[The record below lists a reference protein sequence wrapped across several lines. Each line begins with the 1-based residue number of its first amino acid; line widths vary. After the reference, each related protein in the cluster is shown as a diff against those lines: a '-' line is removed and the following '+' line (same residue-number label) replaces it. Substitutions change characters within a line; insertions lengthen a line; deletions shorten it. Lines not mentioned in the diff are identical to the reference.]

1 MGILCRSAIQIQ
13 SRSHRLML
21 RIWFV
26 MSSHHGSGTR
36 RGSTDRAGTH
46 TAQQTA
52 VGPQKD
58 SSVAKPLNFQQL
70 ILRLHQFWSE
80 RGCLI
85 WQPYSEK
92 VGAGTMNPATVI
104 QVLGPEPWS
113 VAYAEPSYR
122 PDDGRFGENPNRMQM
137 HTQYQVILKPDPGNP
152 QEIYLDSLRAIG
164 IDVDQH
170 DIRFVED
177 NWESPALGA
186 WGLGWEVWLDGMEI
200 TQFTY
205 FQQAASQ
212 VLDMPAVEITYG
224 LERIAIFLQG
234 VRKVWDLQWNDE
246 MTYGEVLL
254 QPEIDHCKYDF
265 EVANVDRLHKMYEL
279 FEAEARSC
287 LEAGLVVPA
296 HDAVLR
302 CSHTFNVLDARGA
315 IGVTE
320 RAAYFGKMRDLA
332 KQVGQVY
339 VGQREAKGFPLLAK
353 LPPAEAPALQPL
365 PEIREAAAFVFELGV
380 EELPPDD
387 LQSALEQWRT
397 LLPKQLEE
405 LRLDYTDLKVDGTPR
420 RLVVQI
426 GQLAAR
432 QPDREVELKGPPSQ
446 RAYDEAGNLTQVG
459 LGFAKSQ
466 GLEPSQLQVRT
477 EGNKSYL
484 VAHKLEAGQSAA
496 QLLSEAIPRWISA
509 LRFRKTM
516 RWDRSGAAFSRPVRW
531 LLCLHGSQVIPCVWG
546 HLHSDRQ
553 SRAPRPLDS
562 ALASLAAAQD
572 YAALLQGWGVL
583 LDREVRKAQVAQ
595 RVQEIAATIGGT
607 IPDEPA
613 LLDEVTDLIEVPVA
627 VLGAFEEERL
637 SLPAPVLT
645 TVMKKHQRYF
655 PVLNSDGKL
664 MPNFVTV
671 SNGQRGDLSLVRR
684 GNEDVLRAR
693 YADAQFFVAD
703 DMGQPLESYLPR
715 LATLTFQ
722 EKLGSMLDK
731 SQRIEKLV
739 PLAAAALGIPQD
751 LTERAVQAAH
761 LCKADLVTSMVVE
774 MTSLQGVLGEFYAL
788 QSGLSAEVALA
799 LREHYLPRYAGD
811 STPGGTLGRLVGLC
825 DRLDSLAGLFSIGL
839 KPTGSAD
846 PYGLRRTALGLV
858 ALLVEGEH
866 SLDLRPLLEEALKLQ
881 PIACDLDKV
890 RQEVL
895 HFVGDRMLIWLKEKG
910 LRHDVVEAAVSARS
924 HDPYGAWQSATAFQQ
939 AVQRSDWAAV
949 LQSYSRCGRI
959 VKDLK
964 PLALQP
970 ERYSEAAVASLF
982 QAVSAVKPGHAPDA
996 LVAAMVQL
1004 QPTIDQ
1010 FFDKVMVNDP
1020 DESVRAAR
1028 QALVQKVVSLAD
1040 GIADLSRLEG
1050 Y

>member
-1 MGILCRSAIQIQ
+1 M
-13 SRSHRLML
+13 
-21 RIWFV
+21 
-26 MSSHHGSGTR
+26 
-36 RGSTDRAGTH
+36 
-46 TAQQTA
+46 
-52 VGPQKD
+52 
-58 SSVAKPLNFQQL
+58 AKPLNFQQL
-70 ILRLHQFWSE
+70 ILRLHQFWAE

-104 QVLGPEPWS
+104 SVLGPEPWS

-234 VRKVWDLQWNDE
+234 VRKVWDLHWNDD

-265 EVANVDRLHKMYEL
+265 EVANVERLHKLYEL
-279 FEAEARSC
+279 FEEEARSC
-287 LEAGLVVPA
+287 LAADLVVPA

-320 RAAYFGKMRDLA
+320 RAAYFAKMRDMA
-332 KQVGQVY
+332 KQVGQTY
-339 VGQREAKGFPLLAK
+339 VAQREAKGFPLLAK
-353 LPPAEAPALQPL
+353 LPAAQVPVLAAL
-365 PEIREAAAFVFELGV
+365 PEVKEAAAFVFELGV
-380 EELPPDD
+380 EELPPDE

-397 LLPKQLEE
+397 LLPKQLDE
-405 LRLDYTDLKVDGTPR
+405 LRLEYSDLRVDGTPR
-420 RLVVQI
+420 RLVVRI
-426 GQLAAR
+426 GKLAAG
-432 QPDREVELKGPPSQ
+432 QADREVELKGPPAQ

-466 GLEPSQLQVRT
+466 GLDPAQLQVRT

-484 VAHKLEAGQSAA
+484 VAQKLEAGQGAA
-496 QLLSEAIPRWISA
+496 QLLSEAVPRWISA

-546 HLHSDRQ
+546 HLHSGRQ

-562 ALASLAAAQD
+562 VLAEISNAQD
-572 YAALLQGWGVL
+572 YSALLESWGVL
-583 LDREVRKAQVAQ
+583 LERDGRKARVAQ
-595 RVQEIAATIGGT
+595 LVQQTAATIGGQV
-607 IPDEPA
+607 PDEPD
-613 LLDEVTDLIEVPVA
+613 LLDEVTDLIEVPVP

-655 PVLNSDGKL
+655 PVLNAQGQL
-664 MPNFVTV
+664 MPNFITV

-703 DMGQPLESYLPR
+703 DLQQPLESYLPR

-731 SQRIEKLV
+731 SQRVEKLV
-739 PLAAAALGIPQD
+739 TVAGPQLGVTAEQLVLAG
-751 LTERAVQAAH
+751 QAAR
-761 LCKADLVTSMVVE
+761 LCKADLVTSMVIE
-774 MTSLQGVLGEFYAL
+774 MTSLQGVLGEIYAVR
-788 QSGLSAEVALA
+788 GGTAPEVALA
-799 LREHYLPRYAGD
+799 LREHYLPRHAGD
-811 STPGGTLGRLVGLC
+811 ATPGGSLGRLVGLC
-825 DRLDSLAGLFSIGL
+825 DRIDSLAGLFSIGL

-858 ALLVEGEH
+858 ALLVEGEL
-866 SLDLRPLLEEALKLQ
+866 SLDLRPLLQEALSLQ
-881 PIACDLDKV
+881 PIPCDADKV
-890 RQEVL
+890 LREIL
-895 HFVGDRMLIWLKEKG
+895 HFVADRLLIWLKDKG
-910 LRHDVVEAAVSARS
+910 LRHDVVEAAVSVRS
-924 HDPYGAWQSATAFQQ
+924 HDPFGAWQSANALQQ
-939 AVQRSDWAAV
+939 GVQEANWASLLDGYSRCAKILPKDLPVQPLRPDLYREPAVQALHRAIEGLQSGQDAAV
-949 LQSYSRCGRI
+949 LVQHLGH
-959 VKDLK
+959 
-964 PLALQP
+964 LQP
-970 ERYSEAAVASLF
+970 I
-982 QAVSAVKPGHAPDA
+982 
-996 LVAAMVQL
+996 
-1004 QPTIDQ
+1004 IDK
-1010 FFDKVMVNDP
+1010 FFLDVMVNDS
-1020 DESVRAAR
+1020 DEVIRSAR
-1028 QALVQKVVSLAD
+1028 QALMQRVAGLAQ

>member
-1 MGILCRSAIQIQ
+1 M
-13 SRSHRLML
+13 
-21 RIWFV
+21 
-26 MSSHHGSGTR
+26 
-36 RGSTDRAGTH
+36 
-46 TAQQTA
+46 
-52 VGPQKD
+52 
-58 SSVAKPLNFQQL
+58 AKPLNFQQL
-70 ILRLHQFWSE
+70 ILRLHQFWAE
-80 RGCLI
+80 KGCLI

-152 QEIYLDSLRAIG
+152 QELYLESLRAIG
-164 IDVDQH
+164 IDVDHH

-265 EVANVDRLHKMYEL
+265 ELADVDRLHKLYEL

-287 LEAGLVVPA
+287 IAGGLVVPA
-296 HDAVLR
+296 HDSVLR

-320 RAAYFGKMRDLA
+320 RAAYFGKMRDMA
-332 KQVGQVY
+332 KQVGQAY
-339 VGQREAKGFPLLAK
+339 VAQRESKGFPLLAK
-353 LPPAEAPALQPL
+353 LAPVAVPPLGDLPHISLPAP
-365 PEIREAAAFVFELGV
+365 FVFELGM
-380 EELPPDD
+380 EELPPDE
-387 LQSALEQWRT
+387 LLSALEQWRT
-397 LLPKQLEE
+397 LIPKSLEE
-405 LRLDYTDLKVDGTPR
+405 MRLDFSDLSIEGTPR

-426 GQLAAR
+426 GSLAHA
-432 QPDREVELKGPPSQ
+432 QADREVDLKGPPTN

-459 LGFAKSQ
+459 LGFAKSN
-466 GLEPSQLQVRT
+466 GLEPGDLKVHT

-484 VAHKLEAGQSAA
+484 VAKKLEHGKNAA
-496 QLLSEAIPRWISA
+496 QLISEAIPKWISG

-531 LLCLHGSQVIPCVWG
+531 LLCLHGDVVIPAVWG
-546 HLHSDRQ
+546 HLHTGNQ

-562 ALASLAAAQD
+562 ELEQVGKAGD
-572 YAALLQGWGVL
+572 YAKLLEGWGVIL
-583 LDREVRKAQVAQ
+583 QRAARKERVLAVVRE
-595 RVQEIAATIGGT
+595 AAASIGGQV
-607 IPDEPA
+607 PDEPD
-613 LLDEVTDLIEVPVA
+613 LLDEVTDLVEVPVA

-655 PVLNSDGKL
+655 PVLKASGEL

-671 SNGQRGDLSLVRR
+671 SNGQRGDMSLVRR

-693 YADAQFFVAD
+693 YADAQFFVKD
-703 DMGQPLESYLPR
+703 DLGQPLESYLPR

-731 SQRIEKLV
+731 SQRVEKLV
-739 PLAAAALGIPQD
+739 QACGPTLGLAQASLGKALEAA
-751 LTERAVQAAH
+751 R

-774 MTSLQGVLGEFYAL
+774 MTSLQGVLGEIYARET
-788 QSGLSAEVALA
+788 GTDAEVALA

-811 STPGGTLGRLVGLC
+811 VTPSGELGRVVGMC
-825 DRLDSLAGLFSIGL
+825 DRLDSLAGLFAIGL

-846 PYGLRRTALGLV
+846 PYGLRRTAVGLV
-858 ALLVEGEH
+858 ALLVEGKV
-866 SLDLRPLLEEALKLQ
+866 SIDLRPLLTQAIGLQ
-881 PIACDLDKV
+881 PVNCDAEKV
-890 RQEVL
+890 AKEVL
-895 HFVGDRMLIWLKEKG
+895 GFVADRMVIWLKDKG
-910 LRHDVVEAAVSARS
+910 LRHDVVEAAVSVRS
-924 HDPYGAWQSATAFQQ
+924 HDPYGAFLSASALQE
-939 AVQRSDWAAV
+939 AVQEANWLAV
-949 LQSYSRCGRI
+949 LQAYSRCGRI
-959 VKDLK
+959 TKDLETL
-964 PLALQP
+964 PLQP
-970 ERYSEAAVASLF
+970 ERYQEPAVAALY
-982 QAVSAVKPGHAPDA
+982 AALEGVGPIHEVGELVSA
-996 LVAAMVQL
+996 LSTL
-1004 QPTIDQ
+1004 QPRVAG
-1010 FFDKVMVNDP
+1010 FFDDVLVNDP
-1020 DESVRAAR
+1020 DPAVRSAR
-1028 QALVQKVVSLAD
+1028 QALVQKVVSLAQ
-1040 GIADLSRLEG
+1040 GVADLSRLEG

>member
-1 MGILCRSAIQIQ
+1 MASLGGNA
-13 SRSHRLML
+13 
-21 RIWFV
+21 V
-26 MSSHHGSGTR
+26 AHHKKP
-36 RGSTDRAGTH
+36 H
-46 TAQQTA
+46 W
-52 VGPQKD
+52 QKD
-58 SSVAKPLNFQQL
+58 FSVSKPLNFQQL

-85 WQPYSEK
+85 MQPYSEK
-92 VGAGTMNPATVI
+92 VGAGTMNPSTVI
-104 QVLGPEPWS
+104 SVLGPEPWN

-152 QEIYLDSLRAIG
+152 QEIYLESLRAIG

-234 VRKVWDLQWNDE
+234 VRKVWDLHWDDHF
-246 MTYGEVLL
+246 TYGEVLL

-265 EVANVDRLHKMYEL
+265 EVANVERLHKLYEL
-279 FEAEARSC
+279 FEAEAHSC
-287 LEAGLVVPA
+287 IEAGLVIPA

-320 RAAYFGKMRDLA
+320 RAAYFAKMRDLA
-332 KQVGQVY
+332 KRVGQIY

-353 LPPAEAPALQPL
+353 LPAVAPPALGAL
-365 PEIREAAAFVFELGV
+365 PELSQGSEFVLEVGV

-397 LLPKQLEE
+397 LVPKQLEE
-405 LRLDYTDLKVDGTPR
+405 MRLDYQDLRVDGTPR
-420 RLVVQI
+420 RLVI
-426 GQLAAR
+426 RIANLAAR
-432 QPDREVELKGPPSQ
+432 QADRQVELKGPPADK
-446 RAYDEAGNLTQVG
+446 AYDAEGNLTAIG
-459 LGFAKSQ
+459 LGFAKGQ
-466 GLEPSQLQVRT
+466 GLDPSQLEVRSD
-477 EGNKSYL
+477 GKRSY
-484 VAHKLEAGQSAA
+484 VGGTKLEVGRSAA
-496 QLLSEAIPRWISA
+496 ELLSEAVGRWIQA

-516 RWDRSGAAFSRPVRW
+516 RWDRSGVAFSRPVRW
-531 LLCLHGSQVIPCVWG
+531 ILCLHGEHLVPCVWG
-546 HLHSDRQ
+546 HLHSDLK
-553 SRAPRPLDS
+553 STGPRPTNS
-562 ALASLAAAQD
+562 AIVTLGHARD
-572 YAALLQGWGVL
+572 YSAMLEDWGCI
-583 LDREVRKAQVAQ
+583 LDREQ
-595 RVQEIAATIGGT
+595 RQRRVLAVVEEAAATVGGV
-607 IPDEPA
+607 IPSEAA
-613 LLDEVTDLIEVPVA
+613 LLDEVTDLVECPVA
-627 VLGAFEEERL
+627 VLGTFEQERL
-637 SLPAPVLT
+637 SLPTPVLT

-655 PVLNSDGKL
+655 PVLDEKGNL

-693 YADAQFFVAD
+693 YADAQFFVED
-703 DMGQPLESYLPR
+703 DMQQPLESYLPR

-739 PLAAAALGIPQD
+739 ASVAPLLGVD
-751 LTERAVQAAH
+751 GERRQLAEQAAR
-761 LCKADLVTSMVVE
+761 LCKTDLVTSMVVE
-774 MTSLQGVLGEFYAL
+774 MTSLQGILGEIYAL
-788 QSGLSAEVALA
+788 RGGAHADVALA
-799 LREHYLPRYAGD
+799 LREHYLPRYPGD
-811 STPGGTLGRLVGLC
+811 ATPTQELGRLLGIA

-858 ALLVEGEH
+858 ALLVEGKVP
-866 SLDLRPLLEEALKLQ
+866 LDLGPLLKEAIGLQ
-881 PIACDLDKV
+881 PIPCDAEKV
-890 RQEVL
+890 AQDVL
-895 HFVGDRMLIWLKEKG
+895 AFIQDRLLIWLKDQG
-910 LRHDVVEAAVSARS
+910 LRHDVVEAAVSARGQ
-924 HDPYGAWQSATAFQQ
+924 DPYGAWQSAQGLQ
-939 AVQRSDWAAV
+939 EAVQRPDWTGL

-959 VKDLK
+959 TKDLQ
-964 PLALQP
+964 PLALCP
-970 ERYSEAAVASLF
+970 ERYTEPEVAQLF
-982 QAVSAVKPGHAPDA
+982 DVLRGLPSANGDVGQ
-996 LVAAMVQL
+996 LVAALEKL
-1004 QPTIDQ
+1004 QPAIQ
-1010 FFDKVMVNDP
+1010 AFFDGVLVNDP
-1020 DESVRAAR
+1020 DLEIRKAR
-1028 QALVQKVVSLAD
+1028 QALVQAVVAQAR
-1040 GIADLSRLEG
+1040 GIADLSKLEG

>member
-1 MGILCRSAIQIQ
+1 
-13 SRSHRLML
+13 
-21 RIWFV
+21 
-26 MSSHHGSGTR
+26 
-36 RGSTDRAGTH
+36 
-46 TAQQTA
+46 
-52 VGPQKD
+52 
-58 SSVAKPLNFQQL
+58 VAKPLNFQQL

-104 QVLGPEPWS
+104 SVLGPEPWN
-113 VAYAEPSYR
+113 VGYAEPSYR

-234 VRKVWDLQWNDE
+234 VRKVWDLNYNDE
-246 MTYGEVLL
+246 LTYGEVLL

-265 EVANVDRLHKMYEL
+265 EVADVERLHKLYEL

-287 LEAGLVVPA
+287 LAAGLVVPA

-302 CSHTFNVLDARGA
+302 CSHTFNVLDSRGA

-320 RAAYFGKMRDLA
+320 RAAYFAKMREMA

-339 VGQREAKGFPLLAK
+339 LAQREAKGFPLLSK
-353 LPPAEAPALQPL
+353 LPPLQCPSLNPL
-365 PEIREAAAFVFELGV
+365 PEARQDAPFVLEVGV
-380 EELPPDD
+380 EELPPDE
-387 LQSALEQWRT
+387 LQSALEQWRS
-397 LLPKQLEE
+397 LIPKQLEE
-405 LRLDYTDLKVDGTPR
+405 MRLEFSGLSVEGTPR
-420 RLVVQI
+420 RLVIQVDKLAG
-426 GQLAAR
+426 GQL
-432 QPDREVELKGPPSQ
+432 DREVELKGPPAN
-446 RAYDEAGNLTQVG
+446 RAYDESGQLTQIG
-459 LGFAKSQ
+459 LGFAKAQ
-466 GLEPSQLQVRT
+466 GLEASQLSVKT

-484 VAHKLEAGQSAA
+484 VAQKKEAGQSAA

-531 LLCLHGSQVIPCVWG
+531 LFCLHGDQVIPCIWG
-546 HLHSDRQ
+546 HLHSDRV

-562 ALASLAAAQD
+562 APASINNATEYPGQ
-572 YAALLQGWGVL
+572 LQQWGVIL
-583 LDREVRKAQVAQ
+583 SRSQRKEKVAQ
-595 RVQEIAATIGGT
+595 LVAETAASIGGRV
-607 IPDEPA
+607 PDEPD
-613 LLDEVTDLIEVPVA
+613 LLDEVTDLVEVPVP
-627 VLGAFEEERL
+627 VLGTFEEERL

-655 PVLNSDGKL
+655 PVLDSQGQLK
-664 MPNFVTV
+664 PNFITI

-693 YADAQFFVAD
+693 YADAQFFVVD
-703 DMGQPLESYLPR
+703 DCQQPLPAYLPR

-739 PLAAAALGIPQD
+739 
-751 LTERAVQAAH
+751 QAAGADLGLAPDRVELACQAAR

-774 MTSLQGVLGEFYAL
+774 ITSLQGILGEIYAL
-788 QSGLSAEVALA
+788 KSGLNVEVAQA
-799 LREHYLPRYAGD
+799 LREHYLPRSAGD
-811 STPGGTLGRLVGLC
+811 ATPSGDLGRAVGLC
-825 DRLDSLAGLFSIGL
+825 DRLDSLAGLFALGL

-858 ALLVEGEH
+858 ALLVEGRL
-866 SLDLRPLLEEALKLQ
+866 SLDLRPLLQRALELQ
-881 PIACDLDKV
+881 PITGDSQKV
-890 RQEVL
+890 QAEIL
-895 HFVGDRMLIWLKEKG
+895 HFVADRLLIWLKDKG
-910 LRHDVVEAAVSARS
+910 FRHDAVEAAVSAQG
-924 HDPYGAWQSATAFQQ
+924 HNPYGAWQSAQNLSE
-939 AVQRSDWAAV
+939 AVGRPDWAGL
-949 LQSYSRCGRI
+949 LQAYSRCGRI
-959 VKDLK
+959 TKGLDAMPLVPALYTEPAVAPLYEGLK
-964 PLALQP
+964 GLAPVRDVSGLVLAL
-970 ERYSEAAVASLF
+970 
-982 QAVSAVKPGHAPDA
+982 
-996 LVAAMVQL
+996 VQL
-1004 QPTIDQ
+1004 QPAIEK
-1010 FFDKVMVNDP
+1010 FFDGALVNDP
-1020 DESVRAAR
+1020 DTAVRQAR
-1028 QALVQKVVSLAD
+1028 QALVQAVVNLAD
-1040 GIADLSRLEG
+1040 GIADFSKLEG

>member
-1 MGILCRSAIQIQ
+1 M
-13 SRSHRLML
+13 
-21 RIWFV
+21 
-26 MSSHHGSGTR
+26 
-36 RGSTDRAGTH
+36 
-46 TAQQTA
+46 
-52 VGPQKD
+52 
-58 SSVAKPLNFQQL
+58 AKPLNFQQL
-70 ILRLHQFWSE
+70 ILRLHQFWAE
-80 RGCLI
+80 KGCLI

-152 QEIYLDSLRAIG
+152 QEIYLESLRAIG

-265 EVANVDRLHKMYEL
+265 ELADVDRLHKLYEL

-287 LEAGLVVPA
+287 IAGGLVVPA
-296 HDAVLR
+296 HDSVLR

-320 RAAYFGKMRDLA
+320 RAAYFGKMRDMA
-332 KQVGQVY
+332 KQVGQAY
-339 VGQREAKGFPLLAK
+339 VTQRESKGFPLLAK
-353 LPPAEAPALQPL
+353 LPPIAL
-365 PEIREAAAFVFELGV
+365 PEVGDLPTIGLPAPFVFELGV
-380 EELPPDD
+380 EELPPDE
-387 LQSALEQWRT
+387 LLSALEQWRS
-397 LLPKQLEE
+397 LVPKSLDEMRLEYSD
-405 LRLDYTDLKVDGTPR
+405 LRIEGTPR

-426 GQLAAR
+426 GSLANA
-432 QPDREVELKGPPSQ
+432 QADREIDLKGPPSN

-459 LGFAKSQ
+459 LGFAKSN
-466 GLEPSQLQVRT
+466 GLEPSDLKVHT

-484 VAHKLEAGQSAA
+484 VAKKLEHGKNAA
-496 QLLSEAIPRWISA
+496 QLISEAIPKWING

-531 LLCLHGSQVIPCVWG
+531 LLCLHGDVVIPAVWG
-546 HLHSDRQ
+546 HLHTADK

-562 ALASLAAAQD
+562 EVEQVGKASD
-572 YAALLQGWGVL
+572 YDKLLESWGVIL
-583 LDREVRKAQVAQ
+583 ERAARKARVLQV
-595 RVQEIAATIGGT
+595 VTEMAATIDGRV
-607 IPDEPA
+607 PDEPD
-613 LLDEVTDLIEVPVA
+613 LLDEVTDLVEVPVA

-655 PVLNSDGKL
+655 PVLRNSGAL
-664 MPNFVTV
+664 LPNFVTV
-671 SNGQRGDLSLVRR
+671 SNGQRGDMSLVRR

-693 YADAQFFVAD
+693 YADAQFFVKD
-703 DMGQPLESYLPR
+703 DLGQPLENYLPR

-731 SQRIEKLV
+731 SQRVEKLV
-739 PLAAAALGIPQD
+739 AACGPALG
-751 LTERAVQAAH
+751 LREEGLRKALQAAR

-774 MTSLQGVLGEFYAL
+774 MTSLQGVLGEIYARET
-788 QSGLSAEVALA
+788 GTDAEVALA

-811 STPGGTLGRLVGLC
+811 ATPTLELGRVVGLC
-825 DRLDSLAGLFSIGL
+825 DRLDSLAGLFAIGL

-858 ALLVEGEH
+858 ALLVEGKV
-866 SLDLRPLLEEALKLQ
+866 SIDLRPFLAQAIGLQ
-881 PIACDLDKV
+881 PVTCDSDKV
-890 RQEVL
+890 AKEVMS
-895 HFVGDRMLIWLKEKG
+895 FVADRLLIWLKDKG

-924 HDPYGAWQSATAFQQ
+924 HDPYGAFLSATALQE
-939 AVQRSDWAAV
+939 AVHRPDWLST

-959 VKDLK
+959 TKDLESL
-964 PLALQP
+964 PLQP
-970 ERYSEAAVASLF
+970 ERYKEPSVAALYSALEGMGSVGEVSEL
-982 QAVSAVKPGHAPDA
+982 VSALESLRPRVEA
-996 LVAAMVQL
+996 
-1004 QPTIDQ
+1004 
-1010 FFDKVMVNDP
+1010 FFADVLVNDP
-1020 DESVRAAR
+1020 DLVVRSAR
-1028 QALVQKVVSLAD
+1028 QALVQKVVSLAQ
-1040 GIADLSRLEG
+1040 GVADLSRLEG

>member
-1 MGILCRSAIQIQ
+1 M
-13 SRSHRLML
+13 
-21 RIWFV
+21 
-26 MSSHHGSGTR
+26 
-36 RGSTDRAGTH
+36 
-46 TAQQTA
+46 
-52 VGPQKD
+52 
-58 SSVAKPLNFQQL
+58 AKPLNFQQL

-104 QVLGPEPWS
+104 SVLGPEPWN
-113 VAYAEPSYR
+113 VGYAEPSYR

-234 VRKVWDLQWNDE
+234 VRKVWDLNYNDE
-246 MTYGEVLL
+246 LTYGEVLL

-265 EVANVDRLHKMYEL
+265 EVAEVSRLHRLYEL
-279 FEAEARSC
+279 FEEEAKSC
-287 LEAGLVVPA
+287 IAAGLVVPA

-320 RAAYFGKMRDLA
+320 RAAYFAKMRETA
-332 KQVGQVY
+332 KQVAQIY
-339 VGQREAKGFPLLAK
+339 LAQREAAGFPLTKKLA
-353 LPPAEAPALQPL
+353 PVAAPTLAAL
-365 PEIREAAAFVFELGV
+365 PEIKASADFLFELGV
-380 EELPPDD
+380 EELPPDE
-387 LQSALEQWRT
+387 LVSALEQWRT
-397 LLPKQLEE
+397 LIPKQLEE
-405 LRLDYTDLKVDGTPR
+405 MRLDHDGISVEGTPR

-426 GQLAAR
+426 SQLAASQADR
-432 QPDREVELKGPPSQ
+432 QVELTGPPAQ
-446 RAYDEAGNLTQVG
+446 KAYDEAGQLTAVG
-459 LGFAKSQ
+459 LGFAKKQ
-466 GLEPSQLQVRT
+466 GLQPEDLSVRT

-484 VAHKLEAGQSAA
+484 VASKLEKGLNAA
-496 QLLSEAIPRWISA
+496 QLLSEAIPKWIGA

-531 LLCLHGSQVIPCVWG
+531 LVALHGETVIPAVWG
-546 HLHSDRQ
+546 HLHSGRQ
-553 SRAPRPLDS
+553 TRAPRPLDS
-562 ALASLAAAQD
+562 QTAELARAGD
-572 YAALLQGWGVL
+572 YNALLQSWGVIL
-583 LDREVRKAQVAQ
+583 KRDERKA
-595 RVQEIAATIGGT
+595 RVLELVTRTAASAGGR
-607 IPDEPA
+607 IPDEPD
-613 LLDEVTDLIEVPVA
+613 LLEEVTDLVEVPVP
-627 VLGAFEEERL
+627 VLGSFEEERL

-655 PVLNSDGKL
+655 PVLKGDQL
-664 MPNFVTV
+664 MPHFITV

-693 YADAQFFVAD
+693 YADAQFFVKD
-703 DMGQPLESYLPR
+703 DMEQPLESYLPR

-731 SQRIEKLV
+731 SQRVEKLV
-739 PLAAAALGIPQD
+739 AQLDAPAERLALAGLAA
-751 LTERAVQAAH
+751 R

-774 MTSLQGVLGEFYAL
+774 ITSLQGILGEIYAR
-788 QSGLSAEVALA
+788 QSGVNPEVAQA
-799 LREHYLPRYAGD
+799 LREHYLPRYTGD
-811 STPGGTLGRLVGLC
+811 ACPGGDLGRLVGLA

-846 PYGLRRTALGLV
+846 QYGLRRTALGLV
-858 ALLVEGEH
+858 ALLVEGRQR
-866 SLDLRPLLEEALKLQ
+866 LDLRPLLAKALELQ
-881 PIACDLDKV
+881 PIPCDAPKV
-890 RQEVL
+890 QAEVL
-895 HFVGDRMLIWLKEKG
+895 QFIADRMLIWLKEKG
-910 LRHDVVEAAVSARS
+910 LRHDVVEAAVSARA
-924 HDPYGAWQSATAFQQ
+924 HDPYGAYLTASALQEAQ
-939 AVQRSDWAAV
+939 ARPDWLPL
-949 LQSYSRCGRI
+949 LQAYSRCGRI
-959 VKDLK
+959 TKDLA
-964 PLALQP
+964 PLPLQP
-970 ERYSEAAVASLF
+970 ERYTEPAVAPLY
-982 QAVSAVKPGHAPDA
+982 AALTEISAPQEADQLVEA
-996 LVAAMVQL
+996 LVKLRPA
-1004 QPTIDQ
+1004 IDA
-1010 FFDKVMVNDP
+1010 FYDGVLVNDP
-1020 DESVRAAR
+1020 DEGVRAAR
-1028 QALVQKVVSLAD
+1028 QALVQKIVGLAS
-1040 GIADLSRLEG
+1040 GVADLSKLEG

>member
-1 MGILCRSAIQIQ
+1 MA
-13 SRSHRLML
+13 
-21 RIWFV
+21 
-26 MSSHHGSGTR
+26 
-36 RGSTDRAGTH
+36 
-46 TAQQTA
+46 
-52 VGPQKD
+52 
-58 SSVAKPLNFQQL
+58 LNFQQL
-70 ILRLHQFWSE
+70 ILRLHQFWAE
-80 RGCLI
+80 KGCLI

-152 QEIYLDSLRAIG
+152 QEIYLESLRAIG

-265 EVANVDRLHKMYEL
+265 ELADVDRLHKLYEL

-287 LEAGLVVPA
+287 IAAGLVVPA
-296 HDAVLR
+296 HDSVLR

-320 RAAYFGKMRDLA
+320 RAAYFGKMRDMA
-332 KQVGQVY
+332 KQVGLAY

-353 LPPAEAPALQPL
+353 LPPVSVPEVGDLPVIGLPAP
-365 PEIREAAAFVFELGV
+365 FVFELGV
-380 EELPPDD
+380 EELPPDE
-387 LQSALEQWRT
+387 LLSALEQWRAT
-397 LLPKQLEE
+397 IPKSLDEM
-405 LRLDYTDLKVDGTPR
+405 RLDYSDLRIEGTPR
-420 RLVVQI
+420 RLVVQL
-426 GQLAAR
+426 GSLAGA
-432 QPDREVELKGPPSQ
+432 QADREVELKGPPSA

-459 LGFAKSQ
+459 LGFAKSN
-466 GLEPSQLQVRT
+466 GLDPSELKVHT

-484 VAHKLEAGQSAA
+484 VAKKLERGKNAA
-496 QLLSEAIPRWISA
+496 QLISEAIPKWISG

-531 LLCLHGSQVIPCVWG
+531 LLCLHGDVVIPAVWG
-546 HLHSDRQ
+546 HLRSDDK
-553 SRAPRPLDS
+553 SRAPRPLNSEVEQVGS
-562 ALASLAAAQD
+562 ASNYDKLLASWGVILERSARKARVLSAVQEAAAS
-572 YAALLQGWGVL
+572 
-583 LDREVRKAQVAQ
+583 
-595 RVQEIAATIGGT
+595 IGGRV
-607 IPDEPA
+607 PDEPD
-613 LLDEVTDLIEVPVA
+613 LLDEVTDLVEVPVP

-655 PVLNSDGKL
+655 PVLNASGGL

-693 YADAQFFVAD
+693 YADAQFFVKD
-703 DMGQPLESYLPR
+703 DLGQPLESYLPR

-731 SQRIEKLV
+731 SQRVEKLV
-739 PLAAAALGIPQD
+739 QACGSELGLSQAGLAK
-751 LTERAVQAAH
+751 AVQAAR

-774 MTSLQGVLGEFYAL
+774 MTSLQGILGEIYARET
-788 QSGLSAEVALA
+788 GTDPEVAQA

-811 STPGGTLGRLVGLC
+811 ATPSGELGRVVGLC
-825 DRLDSLAGLFSIGL
+825 DRLDSLAGLFAIGL

-858 ALLVEGEH
+858 ALVVEGKL
-866 SLDLRPLLEEALKLQ
+866 SLDLRPLLARALQLQ
-881 PIACDLDKV
+881 PVSAGESVAK
-890 RQEVL
+890 EVL
-895 HFVGDRMLIWLKEKG
+895 GFVADRLLIWLKDKG

-924 HDPYGAWQSATAFQQ
+924 HDPYGAFLSASALQEAVHRPDWLATLQ
-939 AVQRSDWAAV
+939 A
-949 LQSYSRCGRI
+949 YSRCGRI
-959 VKDLK
+959 TKDLERL
-964 PLALQP
+964 PLQP
-970 ERYSEAAVASLF
+970 ERYQEPSVAALYTALEGVGSVGEVSEL
-982 QAVSAVKPGHAPDA
+982 VSALESLRPRVDA
-996 LVAAMVQL
+996 FYDDVL
-1004 QPTIDQ
+1004 
-1010 FFDKVMVNDP
+1010 VNDP
-1020 DESVRAAR
+1020 DLLVRSAR
-1028 QALVQKVVSLAD
+1028 QALVQKVVALAE
-1040 GIADLSRLEG
+1040 GVADLSRLEG

>member
-1 MGILCRSAIQIQ
+1 MA
-13 SRSHRLML
+13 
-21 RIWFV
+21 
-26 MSSHHGSGTR
+26 
-36 RGSTDRAGTH
+36 
-46 TAQQTA
+46 
-52 VGPQKD
+52 
-58 SSVAKPLNFQQL
+58 LNFQQL
-70 ILRLHQFWSE
+70 ILRLHQFWAE
-80 RGCLI
+80 KGCLI

-152 QEIYLDSLRAIG
+152 QEIYLESLRAIG

-265 EVANVDRLHKMYEL
+265 ELADVDRLHKMYEL

-287 LEAGLVVPA
+287 IAAGLVVPA
-296 HDAVLR
+296 HDSVLR

-320 RAAYFGKMRDLA
+320 RAAYFGKMRDMA
-332 KQVGQVY
+332 KQVGLAY
-339 VGQREAKGFPLLAK
+339 VGQRESKGFPLLAK
-353 LPPAEAPALQPL
+353 LPPVSVPEVGDLPVIGSPAP
-365 PEIREAAAFVFELGV
+365 FVFELGV
-380 EELPPDD
+380 EELPPDE
-387 LQSALEQWRT
+387 LLSALEQWRMMI
-397 LLPKQLEE
+397 PKSLEE
-405 LRLDYTDLKVDGTPR
+405 MRLDYSDLRIEGTPR
-420 RLVVQI
+420 RLVVQL
-426 GQLAAR
+426 GSLAGA
-432 QPDREVELKGPPSQ
+432 QADREVELKGPPSA

-459 LGFAKSQ
+459 LGFAKSN
-466 GLEPSQLQVRT
+466 GLEPSELKVHT

-484 VAHKLEAGQSAA
+484 VAKKLERGKNAA
-496 QLLSEAIPRWISA
+496 QLISEAIPKWIGG

-531 LLCLHGSQVIPCVWG
+531 LLCLHGDVVIPAVWG
-546 HLHSDRQ
+546 HLRSDDK
-553 SRAPRPLDS
+553 SRAPRPLNSEVEQVGTASNYDKL
-562 ALASLAAAQD
+562 LAS
-572 YAALLQGWGVL
+572 WGVIL
-583 LDREVRKAQVAQ
+583 QRSARKA
-595 RVQEIAATIGGT
+595 RVLELVRETAASIGGQV
-607 IPDEPA
+607 PDEPD
-613 LLDEVTDLIEVPVA
+613 LLDEVTDLVEVPVP

-655 PVLNSDGKL
+655 PVLNASGGL

-693 YADAQFFVAD
+693 YADAQFFVKD
-703 DMGQPLESYLPR
+703 DLGQPLESYLPR

-731 SQRIEKLV
+731 SQRVEKLV
-739 PLAAAALGIPQD
+739 EACGPALGLSEAGQAKA
-751 LTERAVQAAH
+751 LQAAR

-774 MTSLQGVLGEFYAL
+774 MTSLQGILGEIYARET
-788 QSGLSAEVALA
+788 GTDPEVAQA

-811 STPGGTLGRLVGLC
+811 ATPTLELGRVVGLC
-825 DRLDSLAGLFSIGL
+825 DRLDSLAGLFAIGL

-858 ALLVEGEH
+858 ALVVEGKL
-866 SLDLRPLLEEALKLQ
+866 SLDLRPLLARALELQ
-881 PIACDLDKV
+881 PVAFGEQVQK
-890 RQEVL
+890 EVL
-895 HFVGDRMLIWLKEKG
+895 GFVADRLLVWLKEKG

-924 HDPYGAWQSATAFQQ
+924 HDPYGAFLSASALQEAVHRPDWLATLQ
-939 AVQRSDWAAV
+939 A
-949 LQSYSRCGRI
+949 YSRCGRI
-959 VKDLK
+959 TKDLERL
-964 PLALQP
+964 PLQP
-970 ERYSEAAVASLF
+970 ERYQEPSVAALYTALEGVGSVGEVSDL
-982 QAVSAVKPGHAPDA
+982 VSALESLRPRVDA
-996 LVAAMVQL
+996 FYDDVL
-1004 QPTIDQ
+1004 
-1010 FFDKVMVNDP
+1010 VNDP
-1020 DESVRAAR
+1020 DLVVRSAR
-1028 QALVQKVVSLAD
+1028 QALVQKVVSLAE
-1040 GIADLSRLEG
+1040 GVADLSRLEG

>member
-1 MGILCRSAIQIQ
+1 M
-13 SRSHRLML
+13 
-21 RIWFV
+21 
-26 MSSHHGSGTR
+26 
-36 RGSTDRAGTH
+36 
-46 TAQQTA
+46 
-52 VGPQKD
+52 
-58 SSVAKPLNFQQL
+58 AKPLNFQQL
-70 ILRLHQFWSE
+70 ILRLHQFWAE
-80 RGCLI
+80 KGCLI

-152 QEIYLDSLRAIG
+152 QEIYLESLRAIG

-265 EVANVDRLHKMYEL
+265 ELADVDRLHKLYEL

-287 LEAGLVVPA
+287 IAGGLVVPA
-296 HDAVLR
+296 HDSVLR

-320 RAAYFGKMRDLA
+320 RAAYFGKMRDMA
-332 KQVGQVY
+332 KQVGLAY
-339 VGQREAKGFPLLAK
+339 VAQRESKGFPLLAK
-353 LPPAEAPALQPL
+353 LPAVSAPEVGDLPTIGLPAP
-365 PEIREAAAFVFELGV
+365 FVFELGV
-380 EELPPDD
+380 EELPPDE
-387 LQSALEQWRT
+387 LLSALEQWRVQI
-397 LLPKQLEE
+397 PKALDEMRLEYSN
-405 LRLDYTDLKVDGTPR
+405 LRVEGTPR
-420 RLVVQI
+420 RLVIQI
-426 GQLAAR
+426 GSLAAA
-432 QPDREVELKGPPSQ
+432 QADREVDLKGPPSN

-459 LGFAKSQ
+459 LGFAKSN
-466 GLEPSQLQVRT
+466 GLDPADLKVHT

-484 VAHKLEAGQSAA
+484 VAKKLERGKNAA
-496 QLLSEAIPRWISA
+496 QLISEALPKWISG

-531 LLCLHGSQVIPCVWG
+531 LLCLHGEVVIPAVWG
-546 HLHSDRQ
+546 HLHTGAE

-562 ALASLAAAQD
+562 ELRQLGKASD
-572 YAALLQGWGVL
+572 YDNLLESWGVI
-583 LDREVRKAQVAQ
+583 LDRSVRKA
-595 RVQEIAATIGGT
+595 RVLEVVTEMAATIGGRV
-607 IPDEPA
+607 PDEPD
-613 LLDEVTDLIEVPVA
+613 LLDEVTDLVEVPVA

-655 PVLNSDGKL
+655 PVLNAAGGL

-671 SNGQRGDLSLVRR
+671 SNGQRGDMSLVRR

-693 YADAQFFVAD
+693 YADAQFFVKD
-703 DMGQPLESYLPR
+703 DLGQPLENYLPR

-731 SQRIEKLV
+731 SQRVEKLV
-739 PLAAAALGIPQD
+739 EACGTALG
-751 LTERAVQAAH
+751 LGEEGLRKAMQAAR

-774 MTSLQGVLGEFYAL
+774 MTSLQGVLGEIYARET
-788 QSGLSAEVALA
+788 GTDAEVALA

-811 STPGGTLGRLVGLC
+811 ATPTLELGRVVGLC
-825 DRLDSLAGLFSIGL
+825 DRLDSLAGLFAIGL

-858 ALLVEGEH
+858 ALLVEGKV
-866 SLDLRPLLEEALKLQ
+866 SIDLRPFLTQAIGLQ
-881 PIACDLDKV
+881 PVSCDSEKV
-890 RQEVL
+890 ANEIL
-895 HFVGDRMLIWLKEKG
+895 SFVADRLLIWLKDKG
-910 LRHDVVEAAVSARS
+910 LRHDVVEASVSARS
-924 HDPYGAWQSATAFQQ
+924 HDPYGAFQSATALQE
-939 AVQRSDWAAV
+939 AVHRPDWLST

-959 VKDLK
+959 TKDLEAL
-964 PLALQP
+964 PLQP
-970 ERYSEAAVASLF
+970 ERYKEPSVAALY
-982 QAVSAVKPGHAPDA
+982 QALEGVGQVGEVPELVSALESLRPRVEAFYDDV
-996 LVAAMVQL
+996 L
-1004 QPTIDQ
+1004 
-1010 FFDKVMVNDP
+1010 VNDP
-1020 DESVRAAR
+1020 DLVIRSAR
-1028 QALVQKVVSLAD
+1028 QALVQKIVSLAE
-1040 GIADLSRLEG
+1040 GVADLSRLEG